1 VISVVLM
8 AVCAMA
14 GLDPVLEVFTWL
26 SGIST
31 VGIVAL
37 MLLTCAAVLVFF
49 RRTKLDTRPWQTLI
63 APGLG
68 FVGLAAILVVLVQ
81 NLPLLMGGSTALGVG
96 AGVLLLATL
105 LAGPVLATFRP
116 EAAALTDSNLEA

>member
-1 VISVVLM
+1 MLL
-8 AVCAMA
+8 A
-14 GLDPVLEVFTWL
+14 PV
-26 SGIST
+26 SGTYVTRRPDTVGYLPIPGIAT

-49 RRTKLDTRPWQTLI
+49 RRTKVDTRPWQTLI

-68 FVGLAAILVVLVQ
+68 FLGLAAVLVVLVQ
-81 NLPLLMGGSTALGVG
+81 NLPLLMGESTTLGVA

-105 LAGPVLATFRP
+105 LAGPVLARARP